1 MSAIMTG
8 KKLLDM
14 EEPLR
19 AVDGLLRGIIELTN
33 GRDPTEGVDIR
44 QACCALAMRA
54 HEACL
59 ELEGIWD
66 GLIEAP

>member
-19 AVDGLLRGIIELTN
+19 AVDGLLRGIIEILT
-33 GRDPTEGVDIR
+33 GPEARPTPVIPDNSTG
-44 QACCALAMRA
+44 
-54 HEACL
+54 
-59 ELEGIWD
+59 
-66 GLIEAP
+66 